1 MTGKSTGW
9 LVRLRDGLSKSSSP
23 LVDGI
28 RGILSNKKL
37 DSSTLQELEDLLI
50 SSDLGIKTA
59 EQLTQSISNKKFESN
74 ISSKD
79 VQESLANDITN
90 ILEPVAQKLET
101 MNQPE
106 NGPQVILVVGTNGSG
121 KTTTIGK
128 LAHKLN
134 AEGKSIVL
142 AAGDTFRAAAID
154 QLTMWGTRTGSK
166 VISQGTG
173 ADPASVA
180 FEAFEFAKNCNADTL
195 LIDTAGRLHN
205 KSDLMAELE
214 KINRVIRKSN
224 PSAPHEVLLV
234 VDATT
239 GQNAIMQVKKFKEII
254 NITGLIITK
263 LDGSAKGGIIV
274 SLADL
279 YGLPIFAIGVGEGP
293 DDLNPFTA
301 RTFANS
307 LLNLPSE

>member
-9 LVRLRDGLSKSSSP
+9 LVRLRDGLNKSSSP

-28 RGILSNKKL
+28 KSILNNKRL
-37 DSSTLQELEDLLI
+37 ESSTLQELEDLLI
-50 SSDLGIKTA
+50 SSDLGIKAA
-59 EQLTQSISNKKFESN
+59 EQLTKSISNKKFESD

-79 VQESLANDITN
+79 VQESLANDISK
-90 ILEPVAQKLET
+90 ILEPVAQNLEA
-101 MNQPE
+101 MKQPE
-106 NGPQVILVVGTNGSG
+106 SGPQVILVGGTNGSG

-154 QLTMWGTRTGSK
+154 QLTMWGNRSGSK
-166 VISQGTG
+166 VISQGAG
-173 ADPASVA
+173 SDPASVA
-180 FEAFEFAKNCNADTL
+180 FEALEFAKNSGADTL

-214 KINRVIRKSN
+214 KIIRVINKSN

-234 VDATT
+234 LDATT
-239 GQNAIMQVKKFKEII
+239 GQNAIIQVKKFQEII

-301 RTFANS
+301 QNFSNS
-307 LLNLPSE
+307 LLNLPSK

>member
-9 LVRLRDGLSKSSSP
+9 LVRLRDGLNKSSSP

-28 RGILSNKKL
+28 KSILNNKRL
-37 DSSTLQELEDLLI
+37 ESSTLQELEDLLI
-50 SSDLGIKTA
+50 SSDLGIKAA
-59 EQLTQSISNKKFESN
+59 EQLTKSISNKKFESD

-79 VQESLANDITN
+79 VQESLANDISK
-90 ILEPVAQKLET
+90 ILEPVAQNLEA
-101 MNQPE
+101 MKQPE
-106 NGPQVILVVGTNGSG
+106 SGPQVILVVGTNGSG

-142 AAGDTFRAAAID
+142 AAGDTFSAAAID
-154 QLTMWGTRTGSK
+154 QLTMWGNRSGSK
-166 VISQGTG
+166 VISQGAG
-173 ADPASVA
+173 SDPASVA
-180 FEAFEFAKNCNADTL
+180 FEALEFAKNSGADTL

-214 KINRVIRKSN
+214 KIIRVINKSN

-234 VDATT
+234 LDATT
-239 GQNAIMQVKKFKEII
+239 GQNAIIQVKKFQEII

-301 RTFANS
+301 QNFSNS
-307 LLNLPSE
+307 LLNLPSK

>member
-9 LVRLRDGLSKSSSP
+9 LVRLRDGLNKSSSP

-28 RGILSNKKL
+28 KSILNNKRL
-37 DSSTLQELEDLLI
+37 ESSTLQELEDLLI
-50 SSDLGIKTA
+50 SSDLGIKAA
-59 EQLTQSISNKKFESN
+59 EQLTKSISNKKFESD

-79 VQESLANDITN
+79 VQESLANDISK
-90 ILEPVAQKLET
+90 ILEPVAQNLEA
-101 MNQPE
+101 MKQPE
-106 NGPQVILVVGTNGSG
+106 SGPQVILVVGTNGSG

-154 QLTMWGTRTGSK
+154 QLTMWGNRSGSK
-166 VISQGTG
+166 VISQGAG
-173 ADPASVA
+173 SDPASVA
-180 FEAFEFAKNCNADTL
+180 FEALEFAKNSGADTL

-214 KINRVIRKSN
+214 KIIRVINKSN

-234 VDATT
+234 LDATT
-239 GQNAIMQVKKFKEII
+239 GQNAIIQVKKFQEII

-301 RTFANS
+301 QNFSNS
-307 LLNLPSE
+307 LLNLPSK

>member
-9 LVRLRDGLSKSSSP
+9 LVRLRDGLNKSSSP

-28 RGILSNKKL
+28 KSILNNKRL
-37 DSSTLQELEDLLI
+37 ESSTLQELEDLLI
-50 SSDLGIKTA
+50 SSDLGIKAA
-59 EQLTQSISNKKFESN
+59 EQLTKSISNKKFESD

-79 VQESLANDITN
+79 VQESLANDITK
-90 ILEPVAQKLET
+90 ILEPVAQNLEA
-101 MNQPE
+101 MKQPE
-106 NGPQVILVVGTNGSG
+106 SGPQVILVVGTNGSG

-154 QLTMWGTRTGSK
+154 QLTMWGNRSGSK
-166 VISQGTG
+166 VISQGAG
-173 ADPASVA
+173 SDPASVA
-180 FEAFEFAKNCNADTL
+180 FEALEFAKNSGADTL

-214 KINRVIRKSN
+214 KIIRVINKSN

-234 VDATT
+234 LDATT
-239 GQNAIMQVKKFKEII
+239 GQNAIIQVKKFQEII

-301 RTFANS
+301 QNFSNS
-307 LLNLPSE
+307 LLNLPSK

>member
-9 LVRLRDGLSKSSSP
+9 LVRLRDGLNKSSSP

-28 RGILSNKKL
+28 KSILNNKRL
-37 DSSTLQELEDLLI
+37 ESSTLQELEDLLI
-50 SSDLGIKTA
+50 SSDLGIKA
-59 EQLTQSISNKKFESN
+59 ADKLTKSISNKKFESD

-79 VQESLANDITN
+79 VQESLANDISK
-90 ILEPVAQKLET
+90 ILEPVAQNLEA
-101 MNQPE
+101 MKQPE
-106 NGPQVILVVGTNGSG
+106 SGPQVILVVGTNGSG

-154 QLTMWGTRTGSK
+154 QLTMWGNRSGSK
-166 VISQGTG
+166 VISQGAG
-173 ADPASVA
+173 SDPASVA
-180 FEAFEFAKNCNADTL
+180 FEALEFAKNSGADTL

-214 KINRVIRKSN
+214 KIIRVINKSN

-234 VDATT
+234 LDATT
-239 GQNAIMQVKKFKEII
+239 GQNAIIQVKKFQEII

-301 RTFANS
+301 QNFSNS
-307 LLNLPSE
+307 LLNLPSK

>member
-9 LVRLRDGLSKSSSP
+9 LVRLRDGMNKSSSP

-28 RGILSNKKL
+28 KSILNNKRL
-37 DSSTLQELEDLLI
+37 ESSTLQELEDLLI
-50 SSDLGIKTA
+50 SSDLGIKAA
-59 EQLTQSISNKKFESN
+59 EQLTKSISNKKFESD

-79 VQESLANDITN
+79 VQESLANDISK
-90 ILEPVAQKLET
+90 ILEPVAQNLEA
-101 MNQPE
+101 MKQPE
-106 NGPQVILVVGTNGSG
+106 SGPQVILVVGTNGSG

-154 QLTMWGTRTGSK
+154 QLTMWGNRSGSK
-166 VISQGTG
+166 VISQGAG
-173 ADPASVA
+173 SDPASVA
-180 FEAFEFAKNCNADTL
+180 FEALEFAKNSGADTL

-214 KINRVIRKSN
+214 KIIRVINKSN

-234 VDATT
+234 LDATT
-239 GQNAIMQVKKFKEII
+239 GQNAIIQVKKFQEII

-301 RTFANS
+301 QNFSNS
-307 LLNLPSE
+307 LLNLPSK

>member
-9 LVRLRDGLSKSSSP
+9 LVRLRDGLNKSSSP

-28 RGILSNKKL
+28 KSILNNKRL
-37 DSSTLQELEDLLI
+37 ESSTLQELEDLLI
-50 SSDLGIKTA
+50 SSDLGIKAA
-59 EQLTQSISNKKFESN
+59 EQLTKSISNKKFESD

-79 VQESLANDITN
+79 VQESLANDISK
-90 ILEPVAQKLET
+90 ILEPVAQNLEA
-101 MNQPE
+101 MKQPE
-106 NGPQVILVVGTNGSG
+106 SGPQVILVVGTNGSG

-154 QLTMWGTRTGSK
+154 QLTMWGNRSGSK
-166 VISQGTG
+166 VISQGAG
-173 ADPASVA
+173 SDPASVA
-180 FEAFEFAKNCNADTL
+180 FEALEFAKNSGADTL

-214 KINRVIRKSN
+214 KIIRVINKSN

-234 VDATT
+234 LDATT
-239 GQNAIMQVKKFKEII
+239 GQNAIIQVKKFQEII

-279 YGLPIFAIGVGEGP
+279 YGLPIFAIGVGVGP

-301 RTFANS
+301 QNFSNS
-307 LLNLPSE
+307 LLNLPSK

>member
-9 LVRLRDGLSKSSSP
+9 LVRLRDGLNKSSSP

-28 RGILSNKKL
+28 KSILNNKRL
-37 DSSTLQELEDLLI
+37 ESSTLQELEDLLI
-50 SSDLGIKTA
+50 SSDLGIKAA
-59 EQLTQSISNKKFESN
+59 EQLTKSISNKKFESD

-79 VQESLANDITN
+79 VQESLANDISK
-90 ILEPVAQKLET
+90 ILEPVAQNLEA
-101 MNQPE
+101 MKQPE
-106 NGPQVILVVGTNGSG
+106 SGPQVILVVGTNGSG

-154 QLTMWGTRTGSK
+154 QLTMWGNRSGSK
-166 VISQGTG
+166 VISQGAG
-173 ADPASVA
+173 SDPASVA
-180 FEAFEFAKNCNADTL
+180 FEALEFAKNSGADTL

-214 KINRVIRKSN
+214 KIIRVINKSN

-234 VDATT
+234 LDATT
-239 GQNAIMQVKKFKEII
+239 GQNAIIQVKKFQEII

-263 LDGSAKGGIIV
+263 LDGSATGGIIV

-301 RTFANS
+301 QNFSNS
-307 LLNLPSE
+307 LLNLPSK

>member
-9 LVRLRDGLSKSSSP
+9 LVRLRDGLNKSSSP

-28 RGILSNKKL
+28 KSILNNKRL
-37 DSSTLQELEDLLI
+37 ESSTLQELEDLLI
-50 SSDLGIKTA
+50 SSDLGIKAA
-59 EQLTQSISNKKFESN
+59 EQLTKSISNKKFESD

-79 VQESLANDITN
+79 VQESLANDISK
-90 ILEPVAQKLET
+90 ILEPVAQNLEA
-101 MNQPE
+101 MKQPE
-106 NGPQVILVVGTNGSG
+106 SGPQVILVVGTNGSG

-154 QLTMWGTRTGSK
+154 QLTMWGNRSGSK
-166 VISQGTG
+166 VISQGAG
-173 ADPASVA
+173 SDPASVA
-180 FEAFEFAKNCNADTL
+180 FEALEFAKNSGADTL

-214 KINRVIRKSN
+214 KIIRVINKST

-234 VDATT
+234 LDAST
-239 GQNAIMQVKKFKEII
+239 GLNAIIQVKKFQEII

-301 RTFANS
+301 QNFSNS
-307 LLNLPSE
+307 LLNLPSK

>member
-9 LVRLRDGLSKSSSP
+9 LVRLRDGLNKSSSP

-28 RGILSNKKL
+28 KSILNNKRL
-37 DSSTLQELEDLLI
+37 ESSTLQELEDLLI
-50 SSDLGIKTA
+50 SSDLGIKAA
-59 EQLTQSISNKKFESN
+59 EQLTKSISNKKFESD

-79 VQESLANDITN
+79 VQESLANDISK
-90 ILEPVAQKLET
+90 ILEPVAQNLEA
-101 MNQPE
+101 MKQPE
-106 NGPQVILVVGTNGSG
+106 SGPQVILVVGTNGSG

-154 QLTMWGTRTGSK
+154 QLTMWGNRSGSK
-166 VISQGTG
+166 VISQGAG
-173 ADPASVA
+173 SDPASVA
-180 FEAFEFAKNCNADTL
+180 FEALEFAKNSGADTL

-214 KINRVIRKSN
+214 KIIRVINKSN

-234 VDATT
+234 LDATT
-239 GQNAIMQVKKFKEII
+239 GQNAIIQVKKFQEIM

-301 RTFANS
+301 QNFSNS
-307 LLNLPSE
+307 LLNLPSK

>member
-9 LVRLRDGLSKSSSP
+9 LVRLRDGLNKSSSP

-28 RGILSNKKL
+28 KSILNNKRL
-37 DSSTLQELEDLLI
+37 ESSTLQELEDLLI
-50 SSDLGIKTA
+50 SSDLGIKAA
-59 EQLTQSISNKKFESN
+59 EQLTKSISNKKFESD

-79 VQESLANDITN
+79 VQESLANDISK
-90 ILEPVAQKLET
+90 ILEPVAQNLEA
-101 MNQPE
+101 MKQPE
-106 NGPQVILVVGTNGSG
+106 SGPQVILVVGTNGSG

-154 QLTMWGTRTGSK
+154 QLTMWGNRSGSK
-166 VISQGTG
+166 VISQGAG
-173 ADPASVA
+173 SDPASVA
-180 FEAFEFAKNCNADTL
+180 FEALEFAKNSGADTL

-214 KINRVIRKSN
+214 KIIRVINKSN

-234 VDATT
+234 LDATT
-239 GQNAIMQVKKFKEII
+239 GQNAIIQVKKFQEII

-279 YGLPIFAIGVGEGP
+279 YGLPIFSIGVGEGP

-301 RTFANS
+301 QNFSNS
-307 LLNLPSE
+307 LLNLPSK